1 MQELAEHWNI
11 DVAKLPH
18 WNLPTHISQML
29 SFLETG
35 SLAMFWI
42 SGTNPAV
49 SLTNLARI
57 RTLLSQKD
65 LFVVVQDIFPNET
78 TDLADVVLPAAMWGE
93 K

>member
-1 MQELAEHWNI
+1 MQDLADNWNI

-18 WNLPTHISQML
+18 FNLPTHISQML
-29 SFLETG
+29 SYLENG
-35 SLAMFWI
+35 SMAMFWI

-57 RTLLSQKD
+57 RTLLTRED
-65 LFVVVQDIFPNET
+65 VFVVAQDIFPNET
-78 TDLADVVLPAAMWGE
+78 TDLADVILPAAMWGE